1 MSQQRLI
8 IDQEAFAGAFGVTST
23 AVRHTVADHPLFD
36 LERIAE
42 LADYLP
48 SHRVEHSSGKVDLV
62 NPDGKS
68 VQLDA
73 TPGDIA
79 RNIETNGAWLLIR
92 NPEMHPEWARLI
104 DECLDEI
111 APFVIA
117 REGDMFRREG
127 FLIVSAPN
135 SNTPAH
141 TDPEHNILIH
151 IKGRK
156 AMSTGDY
163 PDAELRQ
170 RDLERTYSG
179 GHRNMPVMPVNVTT
193 YDMQPG
199 DGCYVPP
206 DMPHFVQTFDEVCI
220 SLSMTWRTPVQE
232 VGRLAHTFNARARRL
247 GLSPAAPGRSPGRD
261 RAKAVAVRGM
271 NKVGRV
277 TGRAGA

>member
-8 IDQEAFAGAFGVTST
+8 IDPDAFDEAFGASSM
-23 AVRHTVADHPLFD
+23 AVRHTVFDHPLFD
-36 LERIAE
+36 LEKIAE

-48 SHRVEHSSGKVDLV
+48 SHRVEHSAGKVDLV
-62 NPDGKS
+62 NPDGKAA
-68 VQLDA
+68 QLDA
-73 TPGDIA
+73 SPGEIA

-92 NPEMHPEWARLI
+92 NPEMHPDWARLM

-111 APFVIA
+111 APAVIA
-117 REGDMFRREG
+117 CEGDMFRREG
-127 FLIVSAPN
+127 FLIVSAPH

-151 IKGRK
+151 VKGKK

-163 PDAELRQ
+163 PDQTQRQ

-193 YDMQPG
+193 YDMLAG
-199 DGCYVPP
+199 DGLYVPP

-232 VGRLAHTFNARARRL
+232 RGRLAHTFNARARRL
-247 GLSPAAPGRSPGRD
+247 GLSPAAPGQSTGRD
-261 RAKAVAVRGM
+261 RAKAVAVRGL
-271 NKVGRV
+271 NKVGRLA
-277 TGRAGA
+277 RR